1 VEKATAPWAQMRW
14 RNVPGTTANQ
24 PTNHVKYQ
32 PSGICILQLL
42 ESIYQTIYLLYRLN
56 MYCMYEPYLLNQ

>member
-32 PSGICILQLL
+32 PSIRNMYLQQLL
-42 ESIYQTIYLLYRLN
+42 ESIYLSNYLSIVSPQYVLYV
-56 MYCMYEPYLLNQ
+56 